1 MNRTY
6 YYIKVRNLIGKKD
19 DDHYYVFQDG
29 KWKRDTRS
37 IILGYLMGYDETEE
51 DSLYAIGNTE
61 IMEQIQIITEQELNK
76 ILQILDQ

>member
-37 IILGYLMGYDETEE
+37 IILGYLIGYDETEE

-61 IMEQIQIITEQELNK
+61 IMHQIQVITEQEANEILRMVNK
-76 ILQILDQ
+76 